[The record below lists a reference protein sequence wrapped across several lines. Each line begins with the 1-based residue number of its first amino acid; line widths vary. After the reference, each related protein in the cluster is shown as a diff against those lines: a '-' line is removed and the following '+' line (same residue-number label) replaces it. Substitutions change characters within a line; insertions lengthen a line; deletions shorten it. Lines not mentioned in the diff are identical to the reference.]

1 MTHPSSHG
9 ADSRRQVEYQG
20 RPVPNLYVRQTKDGR
35 LRFEFVSK
43 RGGRVRKLTLQA
55 TSTRQAVRELENLQP
70 LASAGKIGAGTVR
83 LDALS
88 ERFFAEAKTGEYAP
102 KGRYASSTLEL
113 YRQKLSQHVIPKLG
127 NRRVRDITKPDAQ
140 ALADRLALTHAGS
153 TVRGTIVA
161 LAAVLSFAEHRGLIQ
176 ANPVVR
182 LKLPSAR
189 RRKEPRY
196 LSRGELDALL
206 EALSDKSRPIAA
218 VCALAGLRVSEAIGL
233 VWADVDLG
241 AEELHVRQQLGRDGK
256 TLVGPKTR
264 SSAATVGIPA
274 RLATELRQHRDRA
287 ARRGFDRIAADALVF
302 QTRTGRPVSR
312 RNVLRAIQT
321 QADKLGLE
329 GLTSHGLRHSCAGL
343 LRDAGISDED
353 ISVTMRHANS
363 QVTSVMYGGRAEEA
377 KARVRAA
384 ARKALA

>member
-1 MTHPSSHG
+1 MSAPVSHG
-9 ADSRRQVEYQG
+9 ADSRQQVAYRG
-20 RPVPNLYVRQTKDGR
+20 RLVPNLYVRRTKDGR

-43 RGGRVRKLTLQA
+43 RGGKVRKVTLEA
-55 TSTRQAVRELENLQP
+55 TSTRQAIRELETLQP
-70 LASAGKIGAGTVR
+70 LASSGKIGAGSIR
-83 LDALS
+83 LDALC
-88 ERFFAEAKTGEYAP
+88 ERFFAEAGRGEYAP
-102 KGRYASSTLEL
+102 RGKYASSTLAL
-113 YRQKLSQHVIPKLG
+113 YQQKLEQHVIPKLG
-127 NRRVRDITKPDAQ
+127 NRRIREVRKADAQ
-140 ALADRLALTHAGS
+140 ALADRLALTLSGS

-161 LAAVLSFAEHRGLIQ
+161 LAAVTSFAEHRGLIQ

-196 LSRGELDALL
+196 LTRPELDALL
-206 EALSDKSRPIAA
+206 GKLSDESRPIAA
-218 VCALAGLRVSEAIGL
+218 TAALAGLRISECLGL
-233 VWADVDLG
+233 RWGDVDLG
-241 AEELHVRQQLGRDGK
+241 AEELHVRQQLGRDAK
-256 TLVGPKTR
+256 TLVAPKTR

-274 RLATELRQHRDRA
+274 RLGAELREHRDRQGK
-287 ARRGFDRIAADALVF
+287 RGFDRIQPDALVF
-302 QTRTGRPVSR
+302 QTRSGKPVGR

-329 GLTSHGLRHSCAGL
+329 GVTTHGLRHSCAGL

-377 KARVRAA
+377 NARVRAA
-384 ARKALA
+384 AREALI